1 MTKSKLSQEQVIDV
15 IDKLNIL
22 NSISRYDISVDE
34 LLTSLLSMTK
44 LGIVCSETMNAEDAS
59 HMQTSEI
66 LNNKLLN
73 SNKYAPT
80 IPELK
85 KRIKYCRNPMER
97 KQLQLE
103 LNMAYKEQKK
113 R

>member
-1 MTKSKLSQEQVIDV
+1 MTKFKLSQEQVIDV
-15 IDKLNIL
+15 IDELNIL

-44 LGIVCSETMNAEDAS
+44 LGIVCSETMNAEDVS
-59 HMQTSEI
+59 HMQISEI
-66 LNNKLLN
+66 LNN
-73 SNKYAPT
+73 NKYAPT
-80 IPELK
+80 ISELK

-97 KQLQLE
+97 KQLQQE
-103 LNMAYKEQKK
+103 LNMVYKEQKK